1 MDHSPPSLQWPPAPL
16 QTRTNSTGKKEVLCL
31 ARRSWVKLEPEEW
44 VRQHVIHHCAE
55 VLGYPL
61 GCIAV
66 EHRLRLNGMERRADI
81 VCFTTDGKPRLLV
94 ECKAPEVPI
103 QQDAVSQAARY
114 NLVLKVPVL
123 LVTNGQKHIAFE
135 VDAKGQATPLKVLPA
150 CPSV

>member
-1 MDHSPPSLQWPPAPL
+1 M
-16 QTRTNSTGKKEVLCL
+16 
-31 ARRSWVKLEPEEW
+31 
-44 VRQHVIHHCAE
+44 
-55 VLGYPL
+55 
-61 GCIAV
+61 
-66 EHRLRLNGMERRADI
+66 
-81 VCFTTDGKPRLLV
+81 CFTTDGKPRLLV

-135 VDAKGQATPLKVLPA
+135 VDAEGQATPLKVLPA